1 MKESPLK
8 DSLEECV
15 PRKDPLA
22 RPFYIE
28 AEVQALRAVHRGEA
42 DDRQQRM
49 CLDFLMRVYGTHDT
63 SHRPGDPYAT
73 AFAEGKRFAGTT
85 LVWMLKAAPVRT
97 DPDKTAT
104 RKVEEKG

>member
-1 MKESPLK
+1 MALKESI
-8 DSLEECV
+8 EEC
-15 PRKDPLA
+15 RLHKDPLE
-22 RPFYIE
+22 RPDYIE
-28 AEVQALRAVHRGEA
+28 AEIQALRACYREEA
-42 DDRQQRM
+42 TGRQQRM
-49 CLDFLMRVYGTHDT
+49 ALDFLMRAYGTHDT

-104 RKVEEKG
+104 KKVEKNAT